1 MWNFL
6 KIDRPLTKSF
16 IQNFKERYHHKRKES
31 QVSNLK
37 NFLPEEAPK
46 EKSAKDM
53 SLYESFDF
61 LKELSGFQK
70 LHLPL
75 KDYMDGY
82 YWLSLVEHFFAGSLP
97 GVFFSQAKEKIH
109 QEKLRRNS
117 VNENSSKVR
126 RNTTPKECWKNYAKR
141 RHSQI
146 YT

>member
-6 KIDRPLTKSF
+6 KIDRLLIKSF
-16 IQNFKERYHHKRKES
+16 TQNFKERYHHKRKEN
-31 QVSNLK
+31 QVSNMK

-61 LKELSGFQK
+61 LKELSGLQK
-70 LHLPL
+70 LHLLL
-75 KDYMDGY
+75 KNKMDGY
-82 YWLSLVEHFFAGSLP
+82 FWLSLGNIYLRAFFLRP
-97 GVFFSQAKEKIH
+97 RRKYTEK
-109 QEKLRRNS
+109 KPRRNS

-126 RNTTPKECWKNYAKR
+126 RNTSLEEVWQNCAKR
-141 RHSQI
+141 KQSQR